1 MGCASIL
8 TEYASLDPVCMVNP
22 SDYIGKKD
30 LGESLNF
37 TSGGTLS
44 FGKGDVLDLAHE
56 YGTRCYLIDLTQ
68 VTKNSERLVE
78 SFKEYPRKLRPFY
91 AIKANP
97 KESIVKRIIEEG
109 LGIEVTN
116 IHELLFATKSLEEIG
131 RKKSDVS
138 IICNGVSKQF
148 VQRPHKKSLIE
159 TAFELQGKKGYD
171 VIVNLSS
178 IEEIRFAQKIAEK
191 SGGGLRVGLRIN
203 PGITPKTSEDLAT
216 GAGYSRFG
224 IPMEQVNEAVKEM
237 RDCGNLMQLVQLHCH
252 IGSQIPDINAV
263 SGARGKTASDTRGEI
278 PVLCAK
284 VIELQKRFGLQ
295 LDQINIGGGI
305 GVKYVKTKPKNAED
319 YQEFWPNYSVEE
331 YSSKVVDMFRTIHDE
346 DALDYPE
353 LCIEPGRWLTA
364 NVAVLLLSATDVFGI
379 QEKYKKSLKG
389 SDKWIITDG
398 SAMTD
403 THDTVLLRQWFEIIN
418 VSKIGRP
425 MDTLYNVG
433 GVACDSGD
441 VFAWGRDR
449 TGPRM
454 LPRTEMGD
462 VLAVLDVGAYQQAL
476 ASNYN
481 MLPTAPSFDIGEV
494 KTLRNKK

>member
-1 MGCASIL
+1 MGCASNL
-8 TEYASLDPVCMVNP
+8 TEHASLDPVCMVNP
-22 SDYIGKKD
+22 SDYVGKKD

-37 TSGGTLS
+37 TSGGTLA
-44 FGKGDVLDLAHE
+44 FGKSDVLDLAHE
-56 YGTRCYLIDLTQ
+56 YGTRCYLIDLTRL
-68 VTKNSERLVE
+68 TKNSERLIE

-97 KESIVKRIIEEG
+97 KESIVKRIIKEG

-148 VQRPHKKSLIE
+148 LQRPYKKSLIE

-191 SGGGLRVGLRIN
+191 LGGGLRVGLRIN

-224 IPMEQVNEAVKEM
+224 IPMEQVNEAVKEIM
-237 RDCGNLMQLVQLHCH
+237 DSGNLMRLIQLHSH
-252 IGSQIPDINAV
+252 IGSQIPDINAI
-263 SGARGKTASDTRGEI
+263 SGSHGRTAADIRGEI
-278 PVLCAK
+278 PILCSK
-284 VIELQKRFGLQ
+284 VIELEKRFGVH
-295 LDQINIGGGI
+295 LDQVNIGGGI
-305 GVKYVKTKPKNAED
+305 GVKYVKTKPKNIED

-331 YSSKVVDMFRTIHDE
+331 YSSKVVEMFRTVHEE

-364 NVAVLLLSATDVFGI
+364 NAAVLLLSATDIFDI
-379 QEKYKKSLKG
+379 QAKYRKSLKG

-403 THDTVLLRQWFEIIN
+403 AHDAVLLRQWFEIIN
-418 VSKIGRP
+418 ASKTGNP
-425 MDTLYNVG
+425 LDTLYNIG

-454 LPRTEMGD
+454 LPTTERSD
-462 VLAVLDVGAYQQAL
+462 ILVVLDVGAYQQAL

-481 MLPTAPSFDIGEV
+481 MLPTAPSFDIDE
-494 KTLRNKK
+494 KKNATEKK